1 LSQVPPGQLWS
12 ACQLE
17 ASWDGNKDVDVE
29 RDCLLDAIAAYA
41 DDGTV
46 MPNLDGAILAADG
59 LRERAKAECAPWWD
73 PVHDGIKLAGLNL
86 HGVSLSGADLT
97 GASLGRSDLSAA
109 RAHAVKLQGA
119 HLDQARFDGADLAGA
134 CLDNAKAGEASFD
147 DAMLEDASLVGAGL
161 RFASLRNAILDGAT
175 LDGADLWGARLDG
188 AEAHRASLRGARLD
202 EACLA
207 GADLTGADLTDATL
221 KRADLRGA
229 KLKGADLRGTQVDGG
244 FLDEADLSDAR
255 LPLVSLRG
263 CGLRHVRLAG
273 AWLERTQ
280 MQVGQLGGAI
290 GEEVAGE
297 FGAAREGYIVLE
309 QNFRSLGDIEAES
322 WAFRKRRRMGKQD
335 ALHRAR
341 RAWREQ
347 RWQLAVGCA
356 ASWASDVFVEW
367 LCDYGE
373 SLPRVARAFLAVLVF
388 YALFYGV
395 TGGLVSKGE
404 AAGLLRHAAEL
415 LHYSLG
421 NMTTVGTGDLELHPT
436 SELIALVAATQSIV
450 GPILLGLFGFVLGNR
465 LRR

>member
-1 LSQVPPGQLWS
+1 
-12 ACQLE
+12 
-17 ASWDGNKDVDVE
+17 
-29 RDCLLDAIAAYA
+29 
-41 DDGTV
+41 

-59 LRERAKAECAPWWD
+59 LRERAKAECAAWWD

-97 GASLGRSDLSAA
+97 GASLGRSDLSTA

-119 HLDQARFDGADLAGA
+119 HLDQTRFDGADLAGA

-147 DAMLEDASLVGAGL
+147 DAMLEDAFLVGAGL
-161 RFASLRNAILDGAT
+161 RFASLRNAILDGAM

-202 EACLA
+202 EACFA

-229 KLKGADLRGTQVDGG
+229 KLKGANLRGTQVDGAY
-244 FLDEADLSDAR
+244 FDAADLSEAR

-341 RAWREQ
+341 RAWGEQ
-347 RWQLAVGCA
+347 RWQLAFGCA
-356 ASWASDVFVEW
+356 ASWSSDVFVEW

-395 TGGLVSKGE
+395 TGGLMHKGD
-404 AAGLLRHAAEL
+404 AMPGPLRNAAEL